1 MEDFPWLKVLASI
14 LVPIIVAFIP
24 LLYNYFHRKSQG
36 NEERMEWIL
45 KEVLY
50 PIMDLKDKFFHESI
64 IDIEEIQKFFCEW
77 KHLLEKS
84 PRKIPDF
91 YGERIRKLER
101 YLECYLAKSEES
113 RKSIEPKMKK
123 YLNQDCKKIFWFVE
137 REMNR
142 YHKQLGYLYRSI
154 WKQICFYSG
163 SWGRVFINIILPALV
178 CIGFFIAYWFLDS
191 FLWSSIV
198 LGLFYVCFSVFMIMV
213 LRISQSGN
221 RYEIILKKNNEK
233 E

>member
-1 MEDFPWLKVLASI
+1 MEDFPWFKVLASI

-50 PIMDLKDKFFHESI
+50 PIMNLKDKFFHESMI
-64 IDIEEIQKFFCEW
+64 EIEEIQKFFREW
-77 KHLLEKS
+77 KHLLERN

-91 YGERIRKLER
+91 YGKRIRKLEG
-101 YLECYLAKSEES
+101 YLECYLVKSEES
-113 RKSIEPKMKK
+113 RKFIELKMKK

-137 REMNR
+137 REINR
-142 YHKQLGYLYRSI
+142 YHKQLGYLYSSI
-154 WKQICFYSG
+154 WKEICFYSG
-163 SWGRVFINIILPALV
+163 SGRRVFINVILPALA
-178 CIGFFIAYWFLDS
+178 CIGLFISYWILDS
-191 FLWSSIV
+191 FLWSSIALV
-198 LGLFYVCFSVFMIMV
+198 LFYICFSGFMIIV

-221 RYEIILKKNNEK
+221 RYERVMKKSNEK